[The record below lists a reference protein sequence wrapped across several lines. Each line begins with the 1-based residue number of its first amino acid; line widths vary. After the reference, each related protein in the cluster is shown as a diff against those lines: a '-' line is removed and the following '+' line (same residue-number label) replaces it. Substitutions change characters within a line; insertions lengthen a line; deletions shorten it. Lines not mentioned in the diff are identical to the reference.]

1 MAGLLIKRGL
11 TMAEGK
17 LFYVVGPSGS
27 GKDSLM
33 SYARQRLATNP
44 CVVFAHRYITRP
56 ANAGGENHVALSE
69 DEFTTRVQSR
79 LFAMHW
85 ESHGCRYGIGS
96 EINMWLAKSYNVVMN
111 GSREHLPYARISY
124 PKLTPVWIEVAPEV
138 LAQRLRVR
146 GRENEAEIRERLI
159 RAAVYRATPG
169 DTIIRNDGEL
179 QDAGEKL
186 VQLIA
191 PKIGEKCD

>member
-1 MAGLLIKRGL
+1 MV
-11 TMAEGK
+11 EGS

-33 SYARQRLATNP
+33 SYARKKLATNP
-44 CVVFAHRYITRP
+44 KVVFAHRYITRP

-69 DEFTTRVQSR
+69 EEFTTRVQSS

-96 EINMWLAKSYNVVMN
+96 EINMWLAKGYNVVMN
-111 GSREHLPYARISY
+111 GSREHLPYAQKSH
-124 PKLTPVWIEVAPEV
+124 PKLTPVWVEVKQEV
-138 LAQRLRVR
+138 LAERLRAR
-146 GRENEAEIRERLI
+146 GREDEADIRERLM
-159 RAAVYRATPG
+159 RAAMYQATPG
-169 DTIIRNDGEL
+169 GITIRNDGALE
-179 QDAGEKL
+179 DAGEQL

-191 PKIGEKCD
+191 PKEALNKSFDKLRTNGV

>member
-1 MAGLLIKRGL
+1 
-11 TMAEGK
+11 MAEGK
-17 LFYVVGPSGS
+17 LFYVIGPSGS

-69 DEFTTRVQSR
+69 DEFTARVQSS

-85 ESHGCRYGIGS
+85 ESHGCHYGIGS
-96 EINMWLAKSYNVVMN
+96 EINMWLDKGYNVVMN
-111 GSREHLPYARISY
+111 GSREHLPYAQKSHH
-124 PKLTPVWIEVAPEV
+124 KLTPVWIEVSPEV
-138 LAQRLRVR
+138 LAQRLRAR
-146 GRENEAEIRERLI
+146 GREDEEDIRERLM
-159 RAAVYRATPG
+159 RAAMYRATPDG
-169 DTIIRNDGEL
+169 ITIGNDGKLE
-179 QDAGEKL
+179 DAGEKL

>member
-1 MAGLLIKRGL
+1 
-11 TMAEGK
+11 MAEGK
-17 LFYVVGPSGS
+17 LFYVIGPSGS

-33 SYARQRLATNP
+33 SYARKKLATNP

-69 DEFTTRVQSR
+69 EEFTSRVQSN

-96 EINMWLAKSYNVVMN
+96 EINMWLAKGYNVVMN
-111 GSREHLPYARISY
+111 GSREHLPYAQKNY
-124 PKLTPVWIEVAPEV
+124 PKLIAVWIEVAQEV
-138 LAQRLRVR
+138 LAQRLRAR
-146 GRENEAEIRERLI
+146 GRENEDDISERLM

-169 DTIIRNDGEL
+169 GITIRNDGEL
-179 QDAGEKL
+179 EVAGEKL
-186 VQLIA
+186 VRLIA
-191 PKIGEKCD
+191 PKIGEQWIGATCD